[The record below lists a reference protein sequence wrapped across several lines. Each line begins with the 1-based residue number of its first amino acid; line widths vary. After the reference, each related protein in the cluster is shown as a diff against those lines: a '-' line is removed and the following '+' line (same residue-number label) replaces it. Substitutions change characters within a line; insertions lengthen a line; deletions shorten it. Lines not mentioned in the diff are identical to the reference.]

1 MKTTKR
7 FTLLLVLILIL
18 VTIIPVAAQTN
29 QDIKLWINGKYVET
43 DVAPIIENDRTLVPV
58 RVISESLGAIV
69 EWDAEEQLVSIM
81 DVDIDLNSL
90 DDELNIL
97 KFKNFFILAIGETEL
112 IKVNADY
119 MQKLLAD
126 ELKEGVHE
134 VSDEDVEKNSTIVTM
149 DTAAKI
155 VDGRTMVPIRVIAEQ
170 LGVKVDWDAD
180 NRTVVIGEGYTK

>member
-81 DVDIDLNSL
+81 DVDIDLNNL

-119 MQKLLAD
+119 MQKLLTD
-126 ELKEGVHE
+126 ELKEGIHE
-134 VSDEDVEKNSTIVTM
+134 VSDEDVEKNSTIVPM

-180 NRTVVIGEGYTK
+180 NRTV

>member
-81 DVDIDLNSL
+81 DVDIDLNNL

-119 MQKLLAD
+119 MQKLLTD
-126 ELKEGVHE
+126 ELKEGIHE
-134 VSDEDVEKNSTIVTM
+134 VSDEDVEKNSTIVPM

-155 VDGRTMVPIRVIAEQ
+155 VNGRTMVPIRVIAEQ